1 MQIFKVF
8 MKVLKKRIRY
18 AMLYVGIFLGIAIP
32 MSLNSSNSGSTT
44 EMFAKE
50 SRSKI
55 GICIFDEDDTPE
67 SREFADY
74 LAEKYTIKE
83 LKNDE
88 EVVMDSLFYMSV
100 DRVISINKGFAD
112 RLAKGETE
120 GIIDSR
126 HMHESYNSM
135 LLEQDLNSYF
145 SSVSAYIAGGE
156 DALTASQSAKEALT
170 ADADVKVIS
179 FTDEGNADYPRDFA
193 EYYRYMAY
201 ILIAAVIGTLC
212 PVLMAMNNK
221 EIRYRTNCSSLDSS
235 SYTKQVLL
243 GSAVF
248 VIGVWLIFVIA
259 GMILYGG
266 VYKGRAW
273 LAVLNSF
280 IYTLVA
286 GSITV
291 FLSAFVNNMDIINFI
306 NQAVS
311 LGMSF
316 MCGVFVEQEL
326 LGAGVLSAARFMP
339 AFWYIKANMLLNGT
353 ETFDSTKLMQY
364 MLIEA
369 AFAVV
374 MALLTIVVSKA
385 RYNSTAPQKKTAPA
399 VNNG

>member
-32 MSLNSSNSGSTT
+32 MSLNSSNSGSTK
-44 EMFAKE
+44 EMFVKE
-50 SRSKI
+50 SKSKI
-55 GICIFDEDDTPE
+55 GICIFDEDDTSE
-67 SREFADY
+67 SREFSDY

-135 LLEQDLNSYF
+135 LLEQDINSYF

-339 AFWYIKANMLLNGT
+339 AFWYIKANMLLDGT

-385 RYNSTAPQKKTAPA
+385 RYNSTAPQKRTAPA

>member
-8 MKVLKKRIRY
+8 MKVLKKRLRY
-18 AMLYVGIFLGIAIP
+18 AMLYVGIFLGIVIP
-32 MSLNSSNSGSTT
+32 MSLNSSGSGSTK
-44 EMFAKE
+44 EMFVKE
-50 SRSKI
+50 SKSHI

-88 EVVMDSLFYMSV
+88 EVVMDSLFYLSV

-156 DALTASQSAKEALT
+156 DTLTASQSAKEALT

-339 AFWYIKANMLLNGT
+339 AFWYIKANMMLDGT
-353 ETFDSTKLMQY
+353 EAFDSTKLMQY

-385 RYNSTAPQKKTAPA
+385 RYNSTAPQKRTAPA

>member
-8 MKVLKKRIRY
+8 MKVLKKRLRY
-18 AMLYVGIFLGIAIP
+18 AMLYVGIFLGIVIP
-32 MSLNSSNSGSTT
+32 MSLNSSGSGSTK
-44 EMFAKE
+44 EMFVKE
-50 SRSKI
+50 SKSHI

-74 LAEKYTIKE
+74 LAENYTIKE

-88 EVVMDSLFYMSV
+88 EVVMDSLFYLSV

-156 DALTASQSAKEALT
+156 DALSASEKAREALS
-170 ADADVKVIS
+170 AEADVKVIS

-212 PVLMAMNNK
+212 PVLMAMNRK
-221 EIRYRTNCSSLDSS
+221 EIRFRTNCSSLDSS

-280 IYTLVA
+280 IYAMVA

-291 FLSAFVNNMDIINFI
+291 FLSAFVSNMDIVNFI

-339 AFWYIKANMLLNGT
+339 AFWYIKANMILNGT
-353 ETFDSTKLMQY
+353 EAFDSTKLMQY

-374 MALLTIVVSKA
+374 MALLTIVVSKG
-385 RYNSTAPQKKTAPA
+385 RYNSTALQKRTSPA

>member
-8 MKVLKKRIRY
+8 MKVLKKRLRY
-18 AMLYVGIFLGIAIP
+18 AMLYVGIFLGIVIP
-32 MSLNSSNSGSTT
+32 MSLNSSGSGSTK
-44 EMFAKE
+44 EMFVKE
-50 SRSKI
+50 SKSHI

-135 LLEQDLNSYF
+135 LLEQDINSYF

-156 DALTASQSAKEALT
+156 DALSASEKAKEALS
-170 ADADVKVIS
+170 AEADVKVIS

-201 ILIAAVIGTLC
+201 VLIAAVIGTLC
-212 PVLMAMNNK
+212 PVLVAMNKK
-221 EIRYRTNCSSLDSS
+221 EIRFRTNSSSLDSS

-280 IYTLVA
+280 IYAMVA

-291 FLSAFVNNMDIINFI
+291 FLSAFVSNMDIVNFI

-339 AFWYIKANMLLNGT
+339 AFWYIKANMILNGT
-353 ETFDSTKLMQY
+353 EAFDSTKLMQY

-385 RYNSTAPQKKTAPA
+385 RYNSTALQKRTSPA

>member
-32 MSLNSSNSGSTT
+32 MALNSSNSGSTK
-44 EMFAKE
+44 EMFVKE
-50 SRSKI
+50 SKSKI

-135 LLEQDLNSYF
+135 LLEQDINSYF

-339 AFWYIKANMLLNGT
+339 AFWYIKANMMLDGT

-385 RYNSTAPQKKTAPA
+385 RYNSTAPQKRTAPA

>member
-32 MSLNSSNSGSTT
+32 MALNSSDSGSTT
-44 EMFAKE
+44 EMFVKE

-339 AFWYIKANMLLNGT
+339 AFWYIKANMLLDGT
-353 ETFDSTKLMQY
+353 EAFDSTKLMQY

-385 RYNSTAPQKKTAPA
+385 RYNSTAPQKRTAPA

>member
-8 MKVLKKRIRY
+8 MKVLKKRLRY
-18 AMLYVGIFLGIAIP
+18 AMLYVGIFLGIVIP
-32 MSLNSSNSGSTT
+32 MSLNSSGSGSTK
-44 EMFAKE
+44 EMFVKE
-50 SRSKI
+50 SKSHI

-74 LAEKYTIKE
+74 LAENYTIKE

-88 EVVMDSLFYMSV
+88 EVVMDSLFYLSV

-145 SSVSAYIAGGE
+145 SSVSAYIVGGE

-212 PVLMAMNNK
+212 PVLMAMNRK
-221 EIRYRTNCSSLDSS
+221 EIRFRTNCSSLDSS

-266 VYKGRAW
+266 VYQGRAW

-280 IYTLVA
+280 IYAMVA

-291 FLSAFVNNMDIINFI
+291 FLSAFVSNMDIVNFI
-306 NQAVS
+306 NQAIS

-326 LGAGVLSAARFMP
+326 LGAGVLLAARFMP
-339 AFWYIKANMLLNGT
+339 AFWYIKANMLLDGT
-353 ETFDSTKLMQY
+353 EAFDSTKLMQY

-374 MALLTIVVSKA
+374 MALLTVVVSKA
-385 RYNSTAPQKKTAPA
+385 RYNSTALQKRTSPA
-399 VNNG
+399 VNNE

>member
-8 MKVLKKRIRY
+8 MKVLKKRLRY
-18 AMLYVGIFLGIAIP
+18 AMLYVGIFLGIVIP
-32 MSLNSSNSGSTT
+32 MSLNSSGSGSTK
-44 EMFAKE
+44 EMFVKE
-50 SRSKI
+50 SKSHI

-135 LLEQDLNSYF
+135 LLEQDINSYF

-156 DALTASQSAKEALT
+156 DALSASEKAKEALS
-170 ADADVKVIS
+170 AEADVKVIS

-201 ILIAAVIGTLC
+201 VLIAAVIGTLC
-212 PVLMAMNNK
+212 PVLMAMNKK
-221 EIRYRTNCSSLDSS
+221 EIRFRTNCSSLDSS

-266 VYKGRAW
+266 
-273 LAVLNSF
+273 
-280 IYTLVA
+280 
-286 GSITV
+286 
-291 FLSAFVNNMDIINFI
+291 
-306 NQAVS
+306 
-311 LGMSF
+311 
-316 MCGVFVEQEL
+316 
-326 LGAGVLSAARFMP
+326 
-339 AFWYIKANMLLNGT
+339 
-353 ETFDSTKLMQY
+353 
-364 MLIEA
+364 
-369 AFAVV
+369 
-374 MALLTIVVSKA
+374 
-385 RYNSTAPQKKTAPA
+385 
-399 VNNG
+399 

>member
-32 MSLNSSNSGSTT
+32 MALNSSNSGSTT

-83 LKNDE
+83 LKKDE

-156 DALTASQSAKEALT
+156 DTLTASQSAKEALT

-339 AFWYIKANMLLNGT
+339 AFWYIKANMMLDGT
-353 ETFDSTKLMQY
+353 EAFDSTKLMQY

-385 RYNSTAPQKKTAPA
+385 RYNSTAPQKRTAPA

>member
-8 MKVLKKRIRY
+8 MKVLKKRLRY
-18 AMLYVGIFLGIAIP
+18 AMLYVGIFLGIVIP
-32 MSLNSSNSGSTT
+32 MSLNSSGSGSTK
-44 EMFAKE
+44 EMFVKE
-50 SRSKI
+50 SKSHI

-135 LLEQDLNSYF
+135 LLEQDINSYF

-156 DALTASQSAKEALT
+156 DALSASEKAKEALS
-170 ADADVKVIS
+170 AEADVKVIS
-179 FTDEGNADYPRDFA
+179 FTDDGNADYPRDFA

-201 ILIAAVIGTLC
+201 VLIAAVIGTLC
-212 PVLMAMNNK
+212 PVLMAMNKK
-221 EIRYRTNCSSLDSS
+221 EIRFRTNCSSLDSS

-266 VYKGRAW
+266 VYQGRAW

-280 IYTLVA
+280 IYAMVA

-291 FLSAFVNNMDIINFI
+291 FLSAFVSNMDIVNFI

-339 AFWYIKANMLLNGT
+339 AFWYIKANMILNGT
-353 ETFDSTKLMQY
+353 EAFDSTKLMQY

-369 AFAVV
+369 AFAAV

-385 RYNSTAPQKKTAPA
+385 RYNSTALQKRTSPA

>member
-32 MSLNSSNSGSTT
+32 MSLNSSNSGSTK
-44 EMFAKE
+44 EMFVKE
-50 SRSKI
+50 SKSKI

-135 LLEQDLNSYF
+135 LLEQDINSYF

-179 FTDEGNADYPRDFA
+179 FTDEGNADYPRNFA

-201 ILIAAVIGTLC
+201 ILIASVIGTLC

-339 AFWYIKANMLLNGT
+339 AFWYIKANMLLDGT

-374 MALLTIVVSKA
+374 IALLTIVVSKA
-385 RYNSTAPQKKTAPA
+385 RYNSTAPQKRAAPA

>member
-32 MSLNSSNSGSTT
+32 MSLNSSNSGSTK
-44 EMFAKE
+44 EMFVKE
-50 SRSKI
+50 SKSKI

-135 LLEQDLNSYF
+135 LLEQDINSYF

-179 FTDEGNADYPRDFA
+179 FTDEGNADYPRNFA

-201 ILIAAVIGTLC
+201 ILIASVIGTLC

-339 AFWYIKANMLLNGT
+339 AFWYIKANMLLDGT

-374 MALLTIVVSKA
+374 IALLTIVVSKA
-385 RYNSTAPQKKTAPA
+385 RYNSTAPQKRTAPA

>member
-135 LLEQDLNSYF
+135 LLEQDINSYF

-156 DALTASQSAKEALT
+156 DALSASEKAKEALS
-170 ADADVKVIS
+170 AEADVKVIS

-201 ILIAAVIGTLC
+201 VLIAAVIGTLC
-212 PVLMAMNNK
+212 PVLMAMNKK
-221 EIRYRTNCSSLDSS
+221 EIRFRTNCSSLDSS

-280 IYTLVA
+280 IYAMVA

-291 FLSAFVNNMDIINFI
+291 FLSAFVSNMDIVNFI

-339 AFWYIKANMLLNGT
+339 AFWYIKANMILNGT
-353 ETFDSTKLMQY
+353 EAFDSTKLMQY

-385 RYNSTAPQKKTAPA
+385 RYNSTALQKRTSPA

>member
-32 MSLNSSNSGSTT
+32 MSLNSSNSGSTA
-44 EMFAKE
+44 EMFVKE

-67 SREFADY
+67 SREFSDY

-135 LLEQDLNSYF
+135 LLEQDINSYF

-339 AFWYIKANMLLNGT
+339 AFWYIKANMLLDGT

-385 RYNSTAPQKKTAPA
+385 RYNSTAPQKRTAPA

>member
-8 MKVLKKRIRY
+8 MKVLKKRLRY
-18 AMLYVGIFLGIAIP
+18 AMLYVGIFLGIVIP
-32 MSLNSSNSGSTT
+32 MSLNSSGSGSTK
-44 EMFAKE
+44 EMFVKE
-50 SRSKI
+50 SKSHI

-135 LLEQDLNSYF
+135 LLEQDINSYF

-156 DALTASQSAKEALT
+156 DALSASEKAKEALS
-170 ADADVKVIS
+170 AEADVKVIS

-201 ILIAAVIGTLC
+201 VLIAAVIGTLC
-212 PVLMAMNNK
+212 PVLMAMNRK
-221 EIRYRTNCSSLDSS
+221 EIRFRTNCSSLDSS

-280 IYTLVA
+280 IYAMVA

-291 FLSAFVNNMDIINFI
+291 FLSAFVSNMDIVNFI

-339 AFWYIKANMLLNGT
+339 AFWYIKANMILNGT
-353 ETFDSTKLMQY
+353 EAFDSTKLMQY

-385 RYNSTAPQKKTAPA
+385 RYNSTALQKRTSPA

>member
-32 MSLNSSNSGSTT
+32 MALNSSNSGSTK
-44 EMFAKE
+44 EMFVKE
-50 SRSKI
+50 SKSKI

-135 LLEQDLNSYF
+135 LLEQDINSYF

-339 AFWYIKANMLLNGT
+339 AFWYIKANMLLDGT

-385 RYNSTAPQKKTAPA
+385 RYNSTAPQKRTAPV

>member
-18 AMLYVGIFLGIAIP
+18 AMLYVGIFLGIAVP
-32 MSLNSSNSGSTT
+32 MALNASNSGSTK
-44 EMFAKE
+44 EMFIKE
-50 SRSKI
+50 SRSNI
-55 GICIFDEDDTPE
+55 AICIFDEDSTPE

-74 LAEKYTIKE
+74 LAGKYTIKK

-88 EVVMDSLFYMSV
+88 EVIMDSLFYMTV

-126 HMHESYNSM
+126 HMHESSNSM
-135 LLEQDLNSYF
+135 LLEQDINSYF
-145 SSVSAYIAGGE
+145 SSVSAYVAGGE
-156 DALTASQSAKEALT
+156 DALNASEKAKEALAT
-170 ADADVKVIS
+170 EADVKVIS
-179 FTDEGNADYPRDFA
+179 FTGEENEDYPRDFA
-193 EYYRYMAY
+193 SYYRYMPY
-201 ILIAAVIGTLC
+201 VLIAAVIGTLC
-212 PVLMAMNNK
+212 PVLMAMNRK
-221 EIRYRTNCSSLDSS
+221 EIRFRTNCSSLDSS

-248 VIGVWLIFVIA
+248 VIGVWLVFVIA

-273 LAVLNSF
+273 FAVLNSF
-280 IYTLVA
+280 IYAMVS

-291 FLSAFVNNMDIINFI
+291 FLSAFVSNIDIVNFI
-306 NQAVS
+306 NQAIS
-311 LGMSF
+311 LGTSF

-326 LGAGVLSAARFMP
+326 LGAGVLSVARFMP
-339 AFWYIKANMLLNGT
+339 AFWYIKANMILDGT
-353 ETFDSTKLMQY
+353 EAFDSTKLMQY

-385 RYNSTAPQKKTAPA
+385 RYNSTALQNRTSPA
-399 VNNG
+399 VTNG

>member
-8 MKVLKKRIRY
+8 MKVLKKRLRY
-18 AMLYVGIFLGIAIP
+18 AMLYVGIFLGIVIP
-32 MSLNSSNSGSTT
+32 MSLNSSGSGSTK
-44 EMFAKE
+44 EMFVKE
-50 SRSKI
+50 SKSHI

-135 LLEQDLNSYF
+135 LLEQDINSYF

-156 DALTASQSAKEALT
+156 DALSASEKAKEALS
-170 ADADVKVIS
+170 AEADVKVIS
-179 FTDEGNADYPRDFA
+179 FTDDGNADYPRDFA

-201 ILIAAVIGTLC
+201 VLIAAVIGTLC
-212 PVLMAMNNK
+212 PVLMAMNKK
-221 EIRYRTNCSSLDSS
+221 EIRFRTNCSSLDSS

-266 VYKGRAW
+266 VYQGRAW

-280 IYTLVA
+280 IYAMVA

-291 FLSAFVNNMDIINFI
+291 FLSAFVSNMDIVNFI

-339 AFWYIKANMLLNGT
+339 AFWYIKANMILNGT
-353 ETFDSTKLMQY
+353 EAFDSTKLMQY

-385 RYNSTAPQKKTAPA
+385 RYNSTALQKRTSPA

>member
-32 MSLNSSNSGSTT
+32 MSLNSSNSGSTK
-44 EMFAKE
+44 EMFVKE
-50 SRSKI
+50 SKSKI

-135 LLEQDLNSYF
+135 LLEQDINSYF

-339 AFWYIKANMLLNGT
+339 AFWYIKANMLLDGT
-353 ETFDSTKLMQY
+353 EAFDSTKLMQY

-385 RYNSTAPQKKTAPA
+385 RYNSTAPQKRTAPA

>member
-8 MKVLKKRIRY
+8 MKVLKKRLRY
-18 AMLYVGIFLGIAIP
+18 AMLYVGIFLGIVIP
-32 MSLNSSNSGSTT
+32 MSLNSSGSGSTK
-44 EMFAKE
+44 EMFVKE
-50 SRSKI
+50 SKSHI

-135 LLEQDLNSYF
+135 LLEQDINSYF

-156 DALTASQSAKEALT
+156 DALSASEKAKEALS
-170 ADADVKVIS
+170 AEADVKVIS

-201 ILIAAVIGTLC
+201 VLIAAVIGTLC
-212 PVLMAMNNK
+212 PVLMAMNKK
-221 EIRYRTNCSSLDSS
+221 EIRFRTNCSSLDSS

-280 IYTLVA
+280 IYAMVA

-291 FLSAFVNNMDIINFI
+291 FLSVFVNNLDIVNFI

-339 AFWYIKANMLLNGT
+339 AFWYIKANMILNGT
-353 ETFDSTKLMQY
+353 EAFDSTKLMQY

-374 MALLTIVVSKA
+374 MALLTMVVSKA
-385 RYNSTAPQKKTAPA
+385 RYNSTALQKRTSPA

>member
-32 MSLNSSNSGSTT
+32 MALNSSNSGSTK
-44 EMFAKE
+44 EMFVKE
-50 SRSKI
+50 SKSKI

-135 LLEQDLNSYF
+135 LLEQDINSYF

-156 DALTASQSAKEALT
+156 DALTASQSAQEALT

-339 AFWYIKANMLLNGT
+339 AFWYIKANMMLDGT

-385 RYNSTAPQKKTAPA
+385 RYNSTAPQKRTAPA

>member
-8 MKVLKKRIRY
+8 MKVLKKRLRY

-32 MSLNSSNSGSTT
+32 MALNSSNSGSTK
-44 EMFAKE
+44 EMFVKE
-50 SRSKI
+50 SKSKI

-135 LLEQDLNSYF
+135 LLEQDINSYF

-339 AFWYIKANMLLNGT
+339 AFWYIKANMMLDGT

-385 RYNSTAPQKKTAPA
+385 RYNSTAPQKRTAPA

>member
-8 MKVLKKRIRY
+8 MKVLKKRLRY
-18 AMLYVGIFLGIAIP
+18 AMLYVGIFLGIVIP
-32 MSLNSSNSGSTT
+32 MSLNSSGSGSTK
-44 EMFAKE
+44 EMFVKE
-50 SRSKI
+50 SKSHI

-112 RLAKGETE
+112 RLAKSETE

-126 HMHESYNSM
+126 HMHESYNTM
-135 LLEQDLNSYF
+135 LLEQDINSYF

-156 DALTASQSAKEALT
+156 DALSASEKAKEALS
-170 ADADVKVIS
+170 AEADVKVIS

-201 ILIAAVIGTLC
+201 VLIAAVIGTLC
-212 PVLMAMNNK
+212 PVLMAMNRK
-221 EIRYRTNCSSLDSS
+221 EIRFRTNCSSLDSS

-280 IYTLVA
+280 IYAMVA

-291 FLSAFVNNMDIINFI
+291 FLSAFVSNMDIVNFI

-339 AFWYIKANMLLNGT
+339 AFWYIKANMILNGT
-353 ETFDSTKLMQY
+353 EAFDSTKLMQY

-385 RYNSTAPQKKTAPA
+385 RYNSTALQKRTSPA

>member
-8 MKVLKKRIRY
+8 MKVLKKRLRY
-18 AMLYVGIFLGIAIP
+18 AMLYVGIFLGIVIP
-32 MSLNSSNSGSTT
+32 MSLNSSGSGSTK
-44 EMFAKE
+44 EMFVKE
-50 SRSKI
+50 SKSHI

-156 DALTASQSAKEALT
+156 DALSASEKAKEALS
-170 ADADVKVIS
+170 AEADVKVIS
-179 FTDEGNADYPRDFA
+179 FTDEGKADYPRDFA

-201 ILIAAVIGTLC
+201 VLIAAVIGTLC
-212 PVLMAMNNK
+212 PVLMAMNRK
-221 EIRYRTNCSSLDSS
+221 EIRFRTNCSSLDSS

-280 IYTLVA
+280 IYAMVA

-291 FLSAFVNNMDIINFI
+291 FLSAFVSNMDIVNFI

-339 AFWYIKANMLLNGT
+339 AFWYIKANMILNGT
-353 ETFDSTKLMQY
+353 EAFDSTKLMQY

-385 RYNSTAPQKKTAPA
+385 RYNSTALQKRTSPA

>member
-8 MKVLKKRIRY
+8 MKVLKKRLRY
-18 AMLYVGIFLGIAIP
+18 AMLYVGIFLGIVIP
-32 MSLNSSNSGSTT
+32 MSLNSSGSGSTK
-44 EMFAKE
+44 EMFVKE
-50 SRSKI
+50 SKSHI

-135 LLEQDLNSYF
+135 LLEQDINSYF

-156 DALTASQSAKEALT
+156 DALSASEKAKEALS
-170 ADADVKVIS
+170 AEADVKVIS

-201 ILIAAVIGTLC
+201 VLIAAVIGTLC
-212 PVLMAMNNK
+212 PVLMAMNKK
-221 EIRYRTNCSSLDSS
+221 EIRFRTNCSSLDSS

-280 IYTLVA
+280 IYAMVA

-291 FLSAFVNNMDIINFI
+291 FLSAFVSNMDIVNFI

-339 AFWYIKANMLLNGT
+339 AFWYIKANMILNGT
-353 ETFDSTKLMQY
+353 EAFDSTKLMQY

-385 RYNSTAPQKKTAPA
+385 RYNSTALQKRTSPA

>member
-32 MSLNSSNSGSTT
+32 MSLNSSNSGSTA
-44 EMFAKE
+44 EMFVKE

-67 SREFADY
+67 SREFSDY

-135 LLEQDLNSYF
+135 LLEQDINSYF

-339 AFWYIKANMLLNGT
+339 AFWYIKANMLLDGT
-353 ETFDSTKLMQY
+353 EAFDSTKLMQY

-385 RYNSTAPQKKTAPA
+385 RYNSTALQKRTSPA

>member
-18 AMLYVGIFLGIAIP
+18 AMLYVGIFLGIVIP
-32 MSLNSSNSGSTT
+32 MSLNSSGSGSTK
-44 EMFAKE
+44 EMFVKE
-50 SRSKI
+50 SKSHI

-83 LKNDE
+83 LKNVE

-135 LLEQDLNSYF
+135 LLEQDINSYF

-156 DALTASQSAKEALT
+156 DALSASEKAKEALS
-170 ADADVKVIS
+170 AEADVKVIS

-201 ILIAAVIGTLC
+201 VLIAAVIGTLC
-212 PVLMAMNNK
+212 PVLMAMNRK
-221 EIRYRTNCSSLDSS
+221 EIRFRTNCSSLDSS

-280 IYTLVA
+280 IYAMVA

-291 FLSAFVNNMDIINFI
+291 FLSAFVSNMDIVNFI

-339 AFWYIKANMLLNGT
+339 AFWYIKANMILNGT
-353 ETFDSTKLMQY
+353 EAFDSTKLMQY

-385 RYNSTAPQKKTAPA
+385 RYNSTALQKRTSPA

>member
-8 MKVLKKRIRY
+8 MKVLKKRLRY
-18 AMLYVGIFLGIAIP
+18 AMLYVGIFLGIVIP
-32 MSLNSSNSGSTT
+32 MSLNSSGSGSTK
-44 EMFAKE
+44 EMFVKE
-50 SRSKI
+50 SKSHI

-74 LAEKYTIKE
+74 LAENYTIKE

-88 EVVMDSLFYMSV
+88 EVVMDSLFYLSV

-156 DALTASQSAKEALT
+156 DALSASEKAREALS
-170 ADADVKVIS
+170 AEADVKVIS

-212 PVLMAMNNK
+212 PVLMAMNRK
-221 EIRYRTNCSSLDSS
+221 EIRFRTNCSSLDSS

-280 IYTLVA
+280 IYAMVA

-291 FLSAFVNNMDIINFI
+291 FLSAFVSNMDIVNFI

-326 LGAGVLSAARFMP
+326 LGAGVLSVARFMP
-339 AFWYIKANMLLNGT
+339 AFWYIKANMILDGT
-353 ETFDSTKLMQY
+353 EAFDSAKLMQY

-385 RYNSTAPQKKTAPA
+385 RYNSTALQKRTSPA
-399 VNNG
+399 VTNG

>member
-8 MKVLKKRIRY
+8 MKVLKKRLRY
-18 AMLYVGIFLGIAIP
+18 AMLYVGIFLGIVIP
-32 MSLNSSNSGSTT
+32 MSLNSSGSGSTK
-44 EMFAKE
+44 EMFVKE
-50 SRSKI
+50 SKSHI

-135 LLEQDLNSYF
+135 LLEQDINSYF

-156 DALTASQSAKEALT
+156 DSLSASEKAKEALS
-170 ADADVKVIS
+170 AEADVKVIS

-201 ILIAAVIGTLC
+201 VLIAAVIGTLC
-212 PVLMAMNNK
+212 PVLMAMNKK
-221 EIRYRTNCSSLDSS
+221 EIRFRTNCSSLDSS

-280 IYTLVA
+280 IYAMVA

-291 FLSAFVNNMDIINFI
+291 FLSAFVSNMDIVNFI

-339 AFWYIKANMLLNGT
+339 AFWYIKANMILNGT
-353 ETFDSTKLMQY
+353 EAFDSTKLMQY

-385 RYNSTAPQKKTAPA
+385 RYNSTALQKRTSPA